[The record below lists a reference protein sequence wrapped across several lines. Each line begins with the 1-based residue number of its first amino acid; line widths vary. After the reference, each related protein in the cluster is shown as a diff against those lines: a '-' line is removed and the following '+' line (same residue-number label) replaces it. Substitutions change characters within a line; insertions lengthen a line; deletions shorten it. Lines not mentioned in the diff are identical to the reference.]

1 MLDEENLEKRLV
13 TLEQVVSNLQQ
24 KVESQP
30 GSENWLQQIVGSI
43 SDETAFQQALEF
55 GRSFRQQNQQQQENN
70 Q

>member
-13 TLEQVVSNLQQ
+13 TLEQVVSDLQQ

-30 GSENWLQQIVGSI
+30 ISKDWLQDIIGSI
-43 SDETAFQQALEF
+43 SDDTAFLEALEY
-55 GRSFRQQNQQQQENN
+55 GRSFRQQNQQQQQDN